1 IGLAELPAAPDVW
14 EEPEGLI
21 ATAGAASAVD
31 AVVALPFPAA
41 GLRAAEELVFRGIST
56 SLWPVCSPR
65 EARWAGDAYRL
76 GLPRRLA
83 PRDPPP
89 GGSPLSPGPRGPLA
103 A

>member
-31 AVVALPFPAA
+31 AVVALPFTAA
-41 GLRAAEELVFRGIST
+41 GLRAAQELVFRGIST

-65 EARWAGDAYRL
+65 GAGWAGDAYRL
-76 GLPRRLA
+76 GLRRRLA
-83 PRDPPP
+83 A
-89 GGSPLSPGPRGPLA
+89 GHPLA
-103 A
+103 GVRAIAWVPV